1 MNFKNINFK
10 FLPIE
15 NYTFKSKLSSN
26 ELIKIIDEHIE
37 PKKFSFGL
45 KSIWGVA
52 DYKRYIG
59 YINEYNFKISTWPS
73 FSNRVIPVIYGEIVD
88 EIDGSTITLKNRL
101 SIIEIVTFSI
111 FFFLFVIENIIY
123 IAQLSSIEKFNSEK
137 LEIFVFFLLFYS
149 VIMFFFNKNSKK
161 EISFLKTILKI

>member
-1 MNFKNINFK
+1 M
-10 FLPIE
+10 
-15 NYTFKSKLSSN
+15 KLSAN

-37 PKKFSFGL
+37 PKKFSFRL

-111 FFFLFVIENIIY
+111 FFFLFVIENIIRY
-123 IAQLSSIEKFNSEK
+123 CSIKQ
-137 LEIFVFFLLFYS
+137 Y
-149 VIMFFFNKNSKK
+149 
-161 EISFLKTILKI
+161 

>member
-15 NYTFKSKLSSN
+15 NYTFKSKLSAN

-37 PKKFSFGL
+37 PKKFSFRL

-59 YINEYNFKISTWPS
+59 YINEYNFKISTWPL

-88 EIDGSTITLKNRL
+88 EIDGSTITLKSRL
-101 SIIEIVTFSI
+101 SVFEIA
-111 FFFLFVIENIIY
+111 LFCLLFIAIAIDNIVY
-123 IAQLSSIEKFNSEK
+123 ISNLNSIEKYNSEK
-137 LEIFVFFLLFYS
+137 LENFAFFLLFYS

>member
-37 PKKFSFGL
+37 PKKFSFRL

-123 IAQLSSIEKFNSEK
+123 IAQLSSIENLIQKSWK
-137 LEIFVFFLLFYS
+137 SLSFFSFFILLFC
-149 VIMFFFNKNSKK
+149 
-161 EISFLKTILKI
+161 SFSIETAKRKFHF